1 MPQLELTSAVEIF
14 VPLSPWQRMNKRGR
28 LKTIGHVDLRNLV
41 SITGYCGH
49 RKNKKKERKKW
60 PTCFESNNCTLFMSV
75 HVGKLIIQKERKEKK
90 KRLAM

>member
-28 LKTIGHVDLRNLV
+28 LKTIGHVDLWNLV
-41 SITGYCGH
+41 SITTFCGH
-49 RKNKKKERKKW
+49 QKNKKERKKW

-75 HVGKLIIQKERKEKK
+75 HVGKLIIQKENKK
-90 KRLAM
+90 AGNVISLI